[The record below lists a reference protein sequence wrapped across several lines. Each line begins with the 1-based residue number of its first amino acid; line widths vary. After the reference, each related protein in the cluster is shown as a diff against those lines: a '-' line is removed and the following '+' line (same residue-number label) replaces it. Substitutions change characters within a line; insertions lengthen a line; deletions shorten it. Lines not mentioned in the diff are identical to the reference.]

1 MLYVICFRV
10 LAYLCP
16 SVPLVSVVGMV
27 GCASASLFGGAWA
40 CARLMRASATTWR
53 LPDFTD
59 EVKSTSMPAAVV
71 WTERVPMEEGT
82 LPTALIA
89 RVA

>member
-1 MLYVICFRV
+1 MNTLNAQAPRV
-10 LAYLCP
+10 LAILRIA
-16 SVPLVSVVGMV
+16 VVGA
-27 GCASASLFGGAWA
+27 GACPFGGAWA